1 MSIERDE
8 QNKTSSSTHMG
19 ALETSEAKKG
29 KIEKHSGK
37 NKLKEET

>member
-1 MSIERDE
+1 
-8 QNKTSSSTHMG
+8 MG
-19 ALETSEAKKG
+19 ALETSVAKKG